1 MDRTDLEIIRD
12 IKSGSKDAA
21 DRLIIKYQK
30 RVYNMAF
37 GLTSDY
43 NKAWDISQEVFIKV
57 LRNIGSFRGDSSF
70 WTYLYRITMNAF
82 YDNGRKQK
90 VQSRFRNMT
99 DMESDDPDDRGFDI
113 KDCINIEEDY
123 EKKSLKEKITEA
135 MGGLTDIQR
144 QVFMLKNLEGYK
156 IREIADMVGISEG
169 TVKSHLNRAMEKVK
183 NAAEGGNDNE

>member
-1 MDRTDLEIIRD
+1 MDRADLEIIMD
-12 IKSGSKDAA
+12 IKAGKKGAA
-21 DRLIIKYQK
+21 DELIIRYQK

-57 LRNIGSFRGDSSF
+57 IRNIGSFRGDSSF

-113 KDCINIEEDY
+113 KDCVNIEEDY
-123 EKKSLKEKITEA
+123 EKKSLKQNITDA
-135 MGGLTDIQR
+135 MQGLTDIQR

-156 IREIADMVGISEG
+156 IREISGMVGISEG
-169 TVKSHLNRAMEKVK
+169 TVKSHLNRAMEKIK
-183 NAAEGGNDNE
+183 NATEGGNQK